1 MLVLTRKEGEKIHIG
16 KDIVLT
22 VLEVKGNRIRI
33 GVEAPANLSVLRGEL
48 IVDAQA
54 GTSAATPADKPV
66 ANPTAFV
73 LGGVHQNN

>member
-33 GVEAPANLSVLRGEL
+33 GVEAPSNLSVLRGEL
-48 IVDAQA
+48 VVDAQSGSPVA
-54 GTSAATPADKPV
+54 NPADKPV
-66 ANPTAFV
+66 SNPTTLV
-73 LGGVHQNN
+73 LGGAHQNN